1 MSDVSNKTE
10 QERVLND
17 IFSRY
22 DDDTKK
28 LYLRILKFYNDRG
41 TSMPKSKVR
50 EEIME
55 RIKGVVK

>member
-1 MSDVSNKTE
+1 MSDVNGKAE

-28 LYLRILKFYNDRG
+28 LYVGILKFYSDRG
-41 TSMPKSKVR
+41 TSMPKSKAR
-50 EEIME
+50 EEILE
-55 RIKGVVK
+55 RIKGVIK